1 MEKHKMFR
9 NEEDFKKIVDRLN
22 IDNKP
27 NPDHREN
34 LRRQML
40 SVFNETRQRR
50 QVKLPAWQ
58 TLRRTI
64 MKSPIT
70 KLAVAAVIIVAVVI
84 GINEFIGPSVA
95 FADVVR
101 PLLTANT
108 ATFRVT
114 SKVQGGPTQ
123 TGDGMFKEPGRMRQ
137 SSPEGVTTVVD
148 LQQGKMVVRIT
159 AQKRAI
165 VYELINIQEDPGQ
178 FNMFEEIRRRILEA
192 QENEDECV
200 EFLGENEIEGRAAIG
215 YHVQK
220 AGIDITIWADAETK
234 IPIRMENTIGTATTI
249 ISDIVFNVPLEDS
262 LFDLDIPE
270 EYTVHTLQVDCSD
283 ATEKDLLNMFRIWP
297 DEMDGSFPSTL
308 EMSVTMEFVMYQ
320 QKKMIEKGQ
329 KPSEQEMMEKIME
342 MQQTMMKISRGLTF
356 VQELPSDS
364 DWHYAGKDAKFGD
377 TDTAIFW
384 YRPEGSQTYRVI
396 YADLSITDV
405 VPENLPK

>member
-1 MEKHKMFR
+1 
-9 NEEDFKKIVDRLN
+9 
-22 IDNKP
+22 
-27 NPDHREN
+27 
-34 LRRQML
+34 
-40 SVFNETRQRR
+40 
-50 QVKLPAWQ
+50 
-58 TLRRTI
+58 

-101 PLLTANT
+101 PFLTANT
-108 ATFRVT
+108 ATFKVT
-114 SKVQGGPTQ
+114 IEVQGGPTQ

-148 LQQGKMVVRIT
+148 LQLRKVVVRMP

-165 VYELINIQEDPGQ
+165 VHELINVQEDPGQ

-270 EYTVHTLQVDCSD
+270 EYTVHTLQVDCSVPYLAGRNGWQLPFD
-283 ATEKDLLNMFRIWP
+283 PGDERHDGICYVSAEENDRKRSEAFRTG
-297 DEMDGSFPSTL
+297 DD
-308 EMSVTMEFVMYQ
+308 
-320 QKKMIEKGQ
+320 
-329 KPSEQEMMEKIME
+329 
-342 MQQTMMKISRGLTF
+342 
-356 VQELPSDS
+356 
-364 DWHYAGKDAKFGD
+364 GKDNGD
-377 TDTAIFW
+377 AADNDEDKPRFDLRAGTAF
-384 YRPEGSQTYRVI
+384 RQ
-396 YADLSITDV
+396 
-405 VPENLPK
+405 